1 MECSEMQEYS
11 KNKFRF
17 RLFSFQKYMYNVHGE
32 KKLHFAILSFK
43 DWGGGG
49 LKILVDMS
57 AIFLFFLLYIDVVIM
72 LL

>member
-17 RLFSFQKYMYNVHGE
+17 RLFSFQKYMYAMYME
-32 KKLHFAILSFK
+32 KKNYILLFCLLRT
-43 DWGGGG
+43 GGGG

>member
-43 DWGGGG
+43 DWGGG